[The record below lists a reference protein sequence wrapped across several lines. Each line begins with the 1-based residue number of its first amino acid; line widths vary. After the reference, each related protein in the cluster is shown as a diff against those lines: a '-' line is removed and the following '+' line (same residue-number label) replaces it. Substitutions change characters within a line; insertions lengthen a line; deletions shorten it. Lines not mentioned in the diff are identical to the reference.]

1 MPVRIANKYKQREP
15 LETLRPQ
22 PHFGNIFSDVAEEC
36 GEGGCHSDAV
46 AAANAEYTSGAR
58 QDAGEAGRVLC

>member
-1 MPVRIANKYKQREP
+1 MP
-15 LETLRPQ
+15 RPQ

-36 GEGGCHSDAV
+36 GEGGCCLDAV

-58 QDAGEAGRVLC
+58 KDVGEAGCVRC